1 MTIIKEKIN
10 NIFINDPQN
19 NETNERQ
26 VEIEIRVIK
35 KCLCL
40 RCNNCCKKCCEK
52 INNYKSFCKLIFIIL
67 LAIFFLILFIVLPG
81 RFVIV
86 YY

>member
-1 MTIIKEKIN
+1 MTIIKYKIN

-19 NETNERQ
+19 NEANERQ

-40 RCNNCCKKCCEK
+40 RCNSCCKKCCEK

>member
-1 MTIIKEKIN
+1 MTIIKYKIN

-19 NETNERQ
+19 NEANERQ

-40 RCNNCCKKCCEK
+40 RCNSCCKKCCEK
-52 INNYKSFCKLIFIIL
+52 LNNYKPFCKLIIIIL
-67 LAIFFLILFIVLPG
+67 LLFFSLFFLLLYLVDLL
-81 RFVIV
+81 
-86 YY
+86 